1 MAPIT
6 AASANLAYDKAV
18 TRLKRACRE
27 LERNIPPPDNLEAD
41 DTLAP
46 TLRPRERADSA
57 ASCPL
62 SVPELEILEEGARAG
77 HVCTHG
83 ENRNVGDDATSEA
96 GSQGGRSDRGQTSR
110 RARVK
115 QPKIGVIREY
125 VDKLDACLDTYTDAV
140 SIL

>member
-41 DTLAP
+41 DTLVP

-57 ASCPL
+57 AGCPL
-62 SVPELEILEEGARAG
+62 CVPELEILEEGVRAG
-77 HVCTHG
+77 HMCTHG
-83 ENRNVGDDATSEA
+83 ENRN
-96 GSQGGRSDRGQTSR
+96 
-110 RARVK
+110 
-115 QPKIGVIREY
+115 I
-125 VDKLDACLDTYTDAV
+125 
-140 SIL
+140 